1 MLALLLHYSL
11 LDVVK
16 RGIVELEIEREFY
29 LMNVRGAELILS
41 APLYKDFILHPEK
54 LIKICSILNQFYIPK
69 SSETPYE
76 AMTHTSSE
84 LVSFALFRSPN
95 VLFPHT
101 VTTAHLLHHR
111 DLDSIS

>member
-41 APLYKDFILHPEK
+41 APLYIDFILHPEK
-54 LIKICSILNQFYIPK
+54 LIKFVL
-69 SSETPYE
+69 SSTN
-76 AMTHTSSE
+76 
-84 LVSFALFRSPN
+84 FIFPN
-95 VLFPHT
+95 
-101 VTTAHLLHHR
+101 LLKPPMK
-111 DLDSIS
+111 L